1 MLHQILLALTNMYSN
16 KEYLTISSVLRR
28 SRLRFHKRQKKFLL
42 ALLCVFLLYN
52 SYLCDKLSKLIFT
65 GALALVGRAT

>member
-1 MLHQILLALTNMYSN
+1 MLHQIFLALTNMHSN

-42 ALLCVFLLYN
+42 ALLCVFLLYKNTNGLSN
-52 SYLCDKLSKLIFT
+52 SL
-65 GALALVGRAT
+65 GRLQHFQLHQIL